1 MQKYTD
7 KALVCSQ
14 SLCGNSPVYLNWVT
28 SSFLPAEES
37 ASPHWALSDRP
48 CVTLAVR
55 ITCSTPVGWVYL
67 ASDRHIWKCTGSLPG
82 ETFHMKKKKKKRKW
96 QSCLKSWPFKK
107 FFFFLISQTTDFPS
121 RWRLRG
127 KVACGWRH
135 FPTVAQFNFSN
146 SWDQRSRKEG
156 GIGGWSD
163 LGAVPRL

>member
-28 SSFLPAEES
+28 SSLLPAEEP
-37 ASPHWALSDRP
+37 ASPHWALSERP

-82 ETFHMKKKKKKRKW
+82 ETFHMKKEKREVTVLLKKLTFEKV
-96 QSCLKSWPFKK
+96 
-107 FFFFLISQTTDFPS
+107 FFWISQTTDLPS

-135 FPTVAQFNFSN
+135 FPNVAQFNFSN
-146 SWDQRSRKEG
+146 SWDQRSRREG
-156 GIGGWSD
+156 GLGGWSD
-163 LGAVPRL
+163 LGAVLPRL